1 MEQANAIL
9 QEFLPPFNH
18 RFAVAAEQPETAYWP
33 VPVEF
38 SLTETINISH
48 TRKVARDTTVKYQ
61 WRVLQLLPSKER
73 PSYSGLRVE
82 LLERADGELVIRYQ
96 GEPIDF
102 QEATLRSPAL
112 WGEGS
117 GSFPS
122 PESSEAAGGL
132 ANGHPD
138 DDQRKLLAG
147 LDSSVRRKAKAK
159 KATDQGRGTQGNP
172 LRHQLHRT
180 PTPTQQARWERCNRP
195 GAKVSLSG
203 SLPRNWACRATL
215 SESTPKRRTRPP
227 N

>member
-1 MEQANAIL
+1 MEL
-9 QEFLPPFNH
+9 
-18 RFAVAAEQPETAYWP
+18 
-33 VPVEF
+33 
-38 SLTETINISH
+38 SLTETISIRH
-48 TRKVARDTTVKYQ
+48 TRKVARDNTVKYQ

-147 LDSSVRRKAKAK
+147 LDSLVRRKAKAK
-159 KATDQGRGTQGNP
+159 KATGQGRGNQGNP

-180 PTPTQQARWERCNRP
+180 PTPTQQARWEAVQQARSKGLSQRAIAQKL
-195 GAKVSLSG
+195 GMSRDTVGKYAKAKNPPTKLLS
-203 SLPRNWACRATL
+203 AKERAKAEAL
-215 SESTPKRRTRPP
+215 AEVQIAAD
-227 N
+227 